1 MQARKVRRQMLPST
15 ELQEAIESVA
25 SQVWNLPSLHQDNN
39 IGQSAKIQIIE
50 LSSNDMSLQIVKAKN

>member
-1 MQARKVRRQMLPST
+1 MQAWKGRRQMLPST

-25 SQVWNLPSLHQDNN
+25 SQVWNLLSIHQDHN
-39 IGQSAKIQIIE
+39 IGKSTKIQIIG